1 MLAIFCLRLACGLV
15 GALLLLPPAL
25 VNPRFYRTQY
35 LTVLG
40 LGMAAA
46 VFLHDVR
53 VPGLWLAVGGTVLFA
68 FLGSLAWSLERAPT
82 PRLLGVFTTLFGMLA
97 LCLANLDRISGQ
109 SLGWLLAGEL
119 GSAALLGT
127 ATTAMLMGHSYLI
140 APSMSLKPLLRLVAT
155 LFVALLLRAALA
167 GIGLWYWA
175 GEHSLNASDEV
186 RMFLPVRWGI
196 GFLGPLILAI
206 MAWQTA
212 RIRSTQSA
220 TGILYVVVILT
231 FLGEL
236 MGQVLLQNDLLYTIV
251 GGPLS

>member
-1 MLAIFCLRLACGLV
+1 MLAIFCLRLACGLA
-15 GALLLLPPAL
+15 GALLLLPSAV

-40 LGMAAA
+40 LAIAAA
-46 VFLHDVR
+46 VCLRAVR
-53 VPGLWLAVGGTVLFA
+53 APGLWLAVGGAVLFA
-68 FLGSLAWSLERAPT
+68 FLGSLAWSLEGAPAG
-82 PRLLGVFTTLFGMLA
+82 RMLGVFTALSALTA
-97 LCLANLDRISGQ
+97 LCLANYDRGSSQ
-109 SLGWLLAGEL
+109 NLGWVLAGEL

-140 APSMSLKPLLRLVAT
+140 APSMSLKPLSRLIMA
-155 LFVALLLRAALA
+155 LFIALLLRAILS

-186 RMFLPVRWGI
+186 ALFLPVRWGI
-196 GFLGPLILAI
+196 GFVGPLILAI

-236 MGQVLLQNDLLYTIV
+236 IGQVLLRNDLLYTVV

>member
-40 LGMAAA
+40 LAIAAA

-53 VPGLWLAVGGTVLFA
+53 ALGLWIALGGTVIFA
-68 FLGSLAWSLERAPT
+68 FLGSLIWSLEGAPAG
-82 PRLLGVFTTLFGMLA
+82 RILGVFTGLFAVVA
-97 LCLANLDRISGQ
+97 LRLANNDGSSAQG
-109 SLGWLLAGEL
+109 LGGLLAGEL
-119 GSAALLGT
+119 SSAALLGT

-140 APSMSLKPLLRLVAT
+140 APSMSLKPLLRLVAA
-155 LFVALLLRAALA
+155 LFVALLLRAVLA
-167 GIGLWYWA
+167 GIGLWYWT
-175 GEHSLNASDEV
+175 GEHSLSASDEV
-186 RMFLPVRWGI
+186 MLFLPVRWAI
-196 GFLGPLILAI
+196 GFVGPLVLAI

-220 TGILYVVVILT
+220 TGILYVVVFLT

-236 MGQVLLQNDLLYTIV
+236 IGQVLLRNDLLYTVV